1 MFPDPEVFLLIT
13 IGTKIIIII
22 INAFRETD
30 EEATNPTRHCP
41 YVEPHS
47 CAAAKIMRRF
57 AVNSIPKTCAQ

>member
-47 CAAAKIMRRF
+47 CAAAIKDN
-57 AVNSIPKTCAQ
+57 ASICSKFHP